1 MPVSVDGEARNSAPV
16 HTASLQSR
24 HARSAERS
32 ASACCELG
40 AAATRPRRALHHAHH
55 KRDGLVIDDADAE
68 SIVRRQSVLHGTF
81 PCSEA
86 ARTERRRSRGRGVRR
101 HGART
106 RRRSNGPTSPSRRRL
121 DGVLTHHPCLATRDG
136 GCHVIVLVTKI
147 VPLIEDGDEGGSAG
161 AKHGGRL
168 IKYRARVGFTRL

>member
-1 MPVSVDGEARNSAPV
+1 MLARAAIACEICPPSHHPDDQQFDTSVVQERSE
-16 HTASLQSR
+16 HR
-24 HARSAERS
+24 ARSLVACLEVLHVETGSGERS
-32 ASACCELG
+32 
-40 AAATRPRRALHHAHH
+40 
-55 KRDGLVIDDADAE
+55 IDDADAE
-68 SIVRRQSVLHGTF
+68 SIVRRQSMLHGTL

-86 ARTERRRSRGRGVRR
+86 ATTEHRRSRGRGVRR
-101 HGART
+101 HGAQT

-121 DGVLTHHPCLATRDG
+121 DGVLTHHPCSATRDG
-136 GCHVIVLVTKI
+136 GCHVIAVGPKI